1 MSTDKNAPKR
11 IRKSREERRSE
22 IIEAATHIFIH
33 EGYAELTLRR
43 VAREVNIR
51 LSTVQHYF
59 DSRGAL
65 LNALLEQRILFYTD
79 SYVALKSRLD
89 GSAEEQARAIL
100 RFLLDDSRNQDT
112 CGFFTQ
118 LWAMGF
124 QSEECRSQLFE
135 MYRVHRQ
142 DLAEIVAML
151 RPELDETERLQR
163 ATMISSMIEGS
174 LVHLGHGLPVDSRLS
189 GLRERI
195 CDHLIAL
202 IKS

>member
-1 MSTDKNAPKR
+1 MSTDKTAPKR
-11 IRKSREERRSE
+11 IRKSPDERRAE
-22 IIEAATHIFIH
+22 IIEAATYIFIH

-59 DSRGAL
+59 NSRDAL
-65 LNALLEQRILFYTD
+65 INALLEKRILFYTD
-79 SYVALKSRLD
+79 QYAALTSTLD
-89 GSAEEQARAIL
+89 GSAEDQARAIL
-100 RFLLDDSRNQDT
+100 CFLLDDSRSQDT

-142 DLAEIVAML
+142 DLADIVAML
-151 RPELDETERLQR
+151 RPELDETECLQR

-174 LVHLGHGLPVDSRLS
+174 LVHLGHGLPIDNRLS
-189 GLRERI
+189 DLRERI